1 MASKAGGIIRLT
13 CGGIGTGKSYLNVKN
28 VEEIKK
34 QNKYKKIYSNIRSHS
49 DLAEG
54 VSLLPDD
61 WRECEYDSLIVIDE
75 IQMHEKFSKH
85 FSSRRDSEIAD
96 LSMIRHKRIDI
107 WMISPNPALV
117 NSDVRNLVNQY
128 VWLEIMSEKVTKG
141 WCFTKVY
148 NTVNK
153 TLKNTAYD
161 EFTYTIEEKYYTL
174 YESTADGEASGRNS
188 VINYKLIGFIVG
200 MVFVVLLA
208 AALYFMLVKSTKTK
222 VDTMSTKADNQQQQ
236 AYDVNPLHST
246 KPSLTIPPDK
256 VDFECRK
263 AENLNVPQCIEW
275 FNNLTKSGGSASN
288 VTLVT
293 YNPNKPYDLED
304 VDKKIT
310 YEVVNKPKFS
320 GCAKYDGHY
329 YAYTEQGTLL
339 DVSAV
344 DCQNLLNKASSR
356 PYDYFAN
363 RKSEVH
369 ADNGVSNAPNS
380 ELILDAKL

>member
-28 VEEIKK
+28 AEEAKK
-34 QNKYKKIYSNIRSHS
+34 ENKYKKIYSNIRAHA

-54 VSLLPDD
+54 ISVLPED
-61 WRECEYDSLIVIDE
+61 WRECEYDSLIIIDE

-107 WMISPNPALV
+107 WLISPNPALV

-148 NTVNK
+148 NTVN
-153 TLKNTAYD
+153 TNLKNTAYD

-174 YESTADGEASGRNS
+174 YESTEDGGASGRNA
-188 VINYKLIGFIVG
+188 VINYKLWGFIGG
-200 MVFVVLLA
+200 MVIICLIATGLYAWLVGSTKSKVDKMA
-208 AALYFMLVKSTKTK
+208 EKDTKIVNTNPMTTAAL
-222 VDTMSTKADNQQQQ
+222 DTKA
-236 AYDVNPLHST
+236 HI
-246 KPSLTIPPDK
+246 TIPSDK

-263 AENLNVPQCIEW
+263 SENINVPQCIEW
-275 FNNLTKSGGSASN
+275 FNNMTKSGGSAKN
-288 VTLVT
+288 VTTVA
-293 YNPNKPYDLED
+293 YDPNKPYELDD
-304 VDKKIT
+304 VANRIN

-320 GCAKYDGHY
+320 GCIEFNGRHY
-329 YAYTEQGTLL
+329 GYSEQGTYL
-339 DVSAV
+339 DVKPS
-344 DCQNLLNKASSR
+344 DCQKLLNNAAAR

-363 RKSEVH
+363 RQGNNVNMSF
-369 ADNGVSNAPNS
+369 DNS
-380 ELILDAKL
+380 ELILNAKL

>member
-1 MASKAGGIIRLT
+1 MAKAGGIIRLT

-28 VEEIKK
+28 VEDAKK
-34 QNKYKKIYSNIRSHS
+34 ENKYKKIYSNIRAHS

-54 VSLLPDD
+54 VSPLPDD

-128 VWLEIMSEKVTKG
+128 VWLEIASEKVTKA

-153 TLKNTAYD
+153 NLKNTAYD

-174 YESTADGEASGRNS
+174 YESTEDGEASGRNA
-188 VINYKLIGFIVG
+188 VINYKLWGFIGG
-200 MVFVVLLA
+200 MVIICLIA
-208 AALYFMLVKSTKTK
+208 TGLYLWLVSSTKSK
-222 VDTMSTKADNQQQQ
+222 VDQMADKQTKKQESKAFNANALDTKA
-236 AYDVNPLHST
+236 HM
-246 KPSLTIPPDK
+246 TIPPDK

-263 AENLNVPQCIEW
+263 SQNINVPQCIEW

-293 YNPNKPYDLED
+293 YNPSKPYDLED
-304 VDKKIT
+304 VNNKIT

-320 GCAKYDGHY
+320 GCAKYNGHY
-329 YAYTEQGTLL
+329 YAYSEQGTYL
-339 DVSAV
+339 DVSAS
-344 DCQNLLNKASSR
+344 DCQKLLNNAAAR

-363 RKSEVH
+363 RHQDIKANVANTNTET
-369 ADNGVSNAPNS
+369 S
-380 ELILDAKL
+380 ELVLDAKL